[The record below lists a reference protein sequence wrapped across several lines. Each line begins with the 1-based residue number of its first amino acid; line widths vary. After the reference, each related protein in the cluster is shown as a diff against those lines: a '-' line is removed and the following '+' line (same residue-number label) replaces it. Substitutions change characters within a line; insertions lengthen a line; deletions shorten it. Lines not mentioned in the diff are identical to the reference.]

1 MKKRK
6 LRIFACLLVLTVVMS
21 LLSACKEEDGSGY
34 TFKINLEYNPKNLD
48 PQLAED
54 ISSKTV
60 IANMF
65 EGLVRMNSDGS
76 IAPACA
82 ETYSV
87 SEDGLTYTFKLKE
100 NVYWESVNGYK
111 AKVTAGDFVFAFQR
125 IFDPKDLY
133 SPYVEEFSCIKN
145 ASDIAAGKVLLRDLG
160 VKATDEFTLQIE
172 LEYPYYDF
180 LELLTTS
187 AAMPCSREFFES
199 TKGRYGLAA
208 ETTASNGAFYMKEW
222 NYDPYWDNNYII
234 MRRNKSNSS
243 EDLVYP
249 YSLNYFIT
257 GNSEN
262 DAAAFSKGDIDCTI
276 LEKYDKKLAGENNS
290 KAYATKAYGLLFNE
304 KAEYF
309 SNAGIRSALA
319 SSFSRSAYGGLD
331 DGDLIPAYGTIP
343 PGVTILGK
351 SYRDMV
357 ADNSLEHYDPEA
369 AAEMWKLS
377 LSYMNMEA
385 IDGVKITVPESFS
398 GVDYLN
404 LITEQWQEN
413 LGFFCGIEVV
423 SMNEYEMKLSEGSFS
438 IALVEITSEENS
450 PAGFLRP
457 FWDGKPAELFGYGNI
472 HLNSLLGKVTK
483 AASLNEAVEL
493 YSSAEKSVIDSFAYI
508 PLFYGNEYFISPT
521 SKTDIE
527 YKPFTREI
535 YFRNAKNFD

>member
-6 LRIFACLLVLTVVMS
+6 LRFFACLLVLTVVMS
-21 LLSACKEEDGSGY
+21 LFSACKEEDGSGY

-87 SEDGLTYTFKLKE
+87 SEDGLTYIFKLKE
-100 NVYWESVNGYK
+100 NIYWESVNGYK
-111 AKVTAGDFVFAFQR
+111 AKVTAEDFVFAFQR
-125 IFDPKDLY
+125 IFNPKDLY
-133 SPYVEEFSCIKN
+133 SPYVEDFSCIKN
-145 ASDIAAGKVLLRDLG
+145 ASAVASGNMPLRELG
-160 VKATDEFTLQIE
+160 VKAADEFTLQIE

-222 NYDPYWDNNYII
+222 NFDPYWDNNYII
-234 MRRNKSNSS
+234 MRRNKSNSA

-262 DAAAFSKGDIDCTI
+262 DSADFSKGDIDCTV
-276 LEKYDKKLAGENNS
+276 LEEYDKKLVAGNNS

-319 SSFSRSAYGGLD
+319 SSFTRSAYGELS
-331 DGDLIPAYGTIP
+331 DGNLIPAYGIIP

-351 SYRDMV
+351 SYRDIV
-357 ADNSLEHYDPEA
+357 ADNSLEHYDPKS

-377 LSYMNMEA
+377 LSYMNIEA

-398 GVDYLN
+398 GSDYLN

-413 LGFFCGIEVV
+413 LDFFCGIEVV

-457 FWDGKPAELFGYGNI
+457 FSDGKPAELCGYGNI
-472 HLNSLLGKVTK
+472 HLNGILYKVAK
-483 AASLNEAVEL
+483 AGSLNEAVEL
-493 YSSAEKSVIDSFAYI
+493 YSSAEESVIDSYAYI
-508 PLFYGNEYFISPT
+508 PLFYGNEYFIYPT
-521 SKTDIE
+521 NKTDIE

-535 YFRNAKNFD
+535 YFRYAKNFD